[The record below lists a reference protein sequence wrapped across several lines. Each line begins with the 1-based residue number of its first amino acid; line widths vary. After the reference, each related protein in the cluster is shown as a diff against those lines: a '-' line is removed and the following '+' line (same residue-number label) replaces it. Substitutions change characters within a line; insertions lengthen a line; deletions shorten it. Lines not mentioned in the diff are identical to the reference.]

1 MSAVVAVYPGTFDP
15 ITNGHSDLVAR
26 ASGLFD
32 KVIVAI
38 AASPSK
44 APLLDLA
51 HRIKL
56 AQQVLAEHNNVEI
69 CGFSDLLVDFV
80 RKRQANVILR
90 GLRVVS
96 DFEFEMQLASMN
108 RHLAPEIETLF
119 LTPSEKSSFI
129 SSSLV
134 KEIASHN
141 GDVSE
146 FVHSLVVTELSQKY
160 NP

>member
-1 MSAVVAVYPGTFDP
+1 MSVVAVYPGTFDP

-26 ASGLFD
+26 ASRVFD

-44 APLLDLA
+44 APLLDLQQ
-51 HRIKL
+51 RISL
-56 AQQVLAEHNNVEI
+56 AQQVLAEYKNVEI

-80 RKRQANVILR
+80 RAQKANVILR

-96 DFEFEMQLASMN
+96 DFEYEMQLASMN
-108 RHLAPEIETLF
+108 RHLATEIETLF

-134 KEIASHN
+134 KEIAAHH

-146 FVHSLVVTELSQKY
+146 FVHPLVVDALRDRYS
-160 NP
+160 

>member
-1 MSAVVAVYPGTFDP
+1 VVAVYPGTFDP
-15 ITNGHSDLVAR
+15 VTNGHSDLVAR
-26 ASGLFD
+26 ASRLFD
-32 KVIVAI
+32 KVIVAV

-44 APLLDLA
+44 APLLNLDE
-51 HRIKL
+51 RIEL
-56 AQQVLAEHNNVEI
+56 AQQVLVEHHNIEI

-80 RKRQANVILR
+80 RQKKANVILR

-108 RHLAPEIETLF
+108 RHLATEIETLF

-146 FVHSLVVTELSQKY
+146 FVNPLVVEALRRKY
-160 NP
+160 AG